1 MNLHSEVNGE
11 AWIPSYFHQQEHIY
25 ILLTSLNLGG
35 AEKIVS
41 DQLWANHYSKSPKK
55 VTLIVIYEKQKEHSL
70 PPDVN
75 VVRLNNNIKNG
86 ELLFR
91 QIAYEN
97 KPLVCHLINDNIIN
111 YLFSLDLYIHL
122 VIHNDKRGWVNS
134 IEIFNHEQTISLI
147 AVARHVKRQLR
158 EEGVKNTIHTFRH
171 NIKTYK
177 FSFNEGYRQQ
187 YRKELGFTDKDIV
200 IGMTGRICQ
209 QKNYFLALDV
219 IANLIQDNPN
229 YKLVVLGGFEPI
241 FRDLYIKLLSKIN
254 FLKLHKHVKLVGF
267 KTDPEKWLNSF
278 DVGLNTSY
286 FEGLSMASQEFMR
299 NGLPMVLSRVCG
311 QPEISDIAKQLY
323 FFDLPEILDT
333 PETYRYH
340 LHFDTTHESER
351 VQEQFVVY
359 QELIKNITYKIK
371 KAVEVGRITYNDDEE
386 KEISRLC
393 YGSHNCWNLLNHIYP
408 KYKSNEKTDDIRPAF
423 ITSNLNAGGAQR
435 SLVNLLLYCK
445 KQSLDIPLVLINQS
459 NQLQYF
465 NELIENKIDYYLCHS
480 SKDVFD
486 ICSNLFTYFYKNN
499 INKVVFWN
507 VDSKMK
513 LLISKFFSSS
523 ISIIDVSP
531 GDYILSEMEGEKT
544 FQEAIY
550 YTPKEYFNNLS
561 YFVSKY
567 NNTRKE
573 QEYKNWL
580 KNDTVFI
587 PNGVYFEDAD
597 LTEKK
602 DLNVF
607 KLLVCG
613 RISPSKHLDTIFNV
627 WRKFTNKYNDRSMVL
642 DAYGSVEP
650 IFMDYYHQ
658 LNQNFSDLFEKELVV
673 WQGHHDNPK
682 SIMKNYHAI
691 AVLGTHQGSPNVV
704 LESAS
709 CHLPTIAN
717 DSGGTREIINNET
730 GYLLP
735 EEINEE
741 ALFNALEELYLNY
754 DNAWEKAQK
763 CYHFTQENFS
773 MDKMAQSYL
782 ELIYAK

>member
-1 MNLHSEVNGE
+1 MNLHSEINGE
-11 AWIPSYFHQQEHIY
+11 AWIPTYFHQQEHIY

-41 DQLWANHYSKSPKK
+41 DQLWANYYSKSPKK

-86 ELLFR
+86 ELLFK
-91 QIAYEN
+91 QIAYEK
-97 KPLVCHLINDNIIN
+97 KPLVCHLINDNIVH
-111 YLFSLDLYIHL
+111 YLFSFGLYLHL

-134 IEIFNHEQTISLI
+134 IETFNHEQIISLI
-147 AVARHVKRQLR
+147 AVARYVKKQLR
-158 EEGVKNTIHTFRH
+158 EEGVKNIIHTFRH

-177 FSFNEGYRQQ
+177 FAFNEGYRQQ
-187 YRKELGFTDKDIV
+187 YRKELGFTEHDIV

-219 IANLIQDNPN
+219 IASLIKDNPN
-229 YKLVVLGGFEPI
+229 YKLVVLGGFEPT
-241 FRDLYIKLLSKIN
+241 FRNLYMQLLSKIN
-254 FLKLHKHVKLVGF
+254 FLKLHRHVKLVGF

-286 FEGLSMASQEFMR
+286 FEGLSMACQEFMR

-311 QPEISDIAKQLY
+311 QPEILDISKQLY

-340 LHFDTTHESER
+340 LHFDASGESER
-351 VQEQFVVY
+351 VQEQFLVY
-359 QELIKNITYKIK
+359 QDLIKDITYKIK
-371 KAVEVGRITYNDDEE
+371 KAVHTGRITYNEDEE

-408 KYKSNEKTDDIRPAF
+408 KLSTKEKNSDTRPVF

-435 SLVNLLLYCK
+435 SLINLLLSCK
-445 KQSLDIPLVLINQS
+445 EQSIDIPLVLINQS

-465 NELIENKIDYYLCHS
+465 NELIEHKIDYYLCHS
-480 SKDVFD
+480 SRDVFD
-486 ICSNLFTYFYKNN
+486 ICSNLFSYFNKNE
-499 INKVVFWN
+499 INKIIFWN
-507 VDSKMK
+507 VDAKMK
-513 LLISKFFSSS
+513 LLISKFFSST

-544 FQEAIY
+544 FQDSIY
-550 YTPKEYFNNLS
+550 YTAKEYFNNLT

-573 QEYKNWL
+573 QEYKQWL
-580 KNDTVFI
+580 KNDTIFI
-587 PNGVYFEDAD
+587 PNGVYFEEHYLAD
-597 LTEKK
+597 KK
-602 DLNVF
+602 DLDCF

-627 WRKFTNKYNDRSMVL
+627 WRKFNEKYPEQSMIL

-650 IFMDYYHQ
+650 VFMDYYHK
-658 LNQNFSDLFEKELVV
+658 LNNDFSDLFEKQLIA
-673 WQGHHDNPK
+673 WKGHHDNPK
-682 SIMKNYHAI
+682 SIMKNYHALV
-691 AVLGTHQGSPNVV
+691 VLGTHQGSPNVV

-717 DSGGTREIINNET
+717 DSGGTREIINNNT

-735 EEINEE
+735 EDISEE

-754 DNAWEKAQK
+754 EQAWNKAK
-763 CYHFTQENFS
+763 NCYEFIKKEFS
-773 MDKMAQSYL
+773 MQKMAHSYL
-782 ELIYAK
+782 ELIYEK